1 MRRIASFFVAAVL
14 ATGLVVSG
22 PASAQQRVVVDG
34 DKWLSATPEARRVF
48 LAGAANKIALESA
61 YSKRDGTP
69 QAAAGAM
76 AAKAVEGM
84 TLDQISERIT
94 RWYEA
99 NPGRRNVPVMGVI
112 WFDIVAPGAS
122 E

>member
-1 MRRIASFFVAAVL
+1 
-14 ATGLVVSG
+14 
-22 PASAQQRVVVDG
+22 
-34 DKWLSATPEARRVF
+34 
-48 LAGAANKIALESA
+48 
-61 YSKRDGTP
+61 
-69 QAAAGAM
+69 M

-112 WFDIVAPGAS
+112 WFEIVVPGGAYD
-122 E
+122 EE